1 MENAL
6 DNYFSWLTD
15 HNTHNNFHEK
25 KNSTSFFKKF
35 FKIAACELR
44 IQFQKTGHKQ
54 TTYKCSPLTPENHLR
69 MG

>member
-25 KNSTSFFKKF
+25 EKIQRHFLKSF
-35 FKIAACELR
+35 LR
-44 IQFQKTGHKQ
+44 
-54 TTYKCSPLTPENHLR
+54 
-69 MG
+69 

>member
-25 KNSTSFFKKF
+25 KNSTSFFK
-35 FKIAACELR
+35 IAACELR

-54 TTYKCSPLTPENHLR
+54 TTYKCLPLTPENHLR

>member
-25 KNSTSFFKKF
+25 KKF
-35 FKIAACELR
+35 NVIF
-44 IQFQKTGHKQ
+44 
-54 TTYKCSPLTPENHLR
+54 
-69 MG
+69 